1 MEKAGLAE
9 FLLVAPGEGVEPS
22 SGYLEYPIR
31 PLDDPGLQ
39 LINSFLKLGGI

>member
-1 MEKAGLAE
+1 MKTSLVE

-22 SGYLEYPIR
+22 SKSLELFVR

-39 LINSFLKLGGI
+39 LINSFLNLGGI